1 MLSVQV
7 PTVGLA
13 VGVFVGIAVGRA
25 DGAYDGRAV
34 GASVWPTVMQPC
46 VVAHLRHSSTV
57 DKKSEQQFFL
67 PSAILEKSDERI
79 EDSFG
84 STHTLHLLWSL
95 LQVSAPEFEV
105 GKLVGAA
112 VGRTEPPAA
121 AHPFC
126 ATQEAH
132 CPFLAT

>member
-1 MLSVQV
+1 
-7 PTVGLA
+7 
-13 VGVFVGIAVGRA
+13 
-25 DGAYDGRAV
+25 
-34 GASVWPTVMQPC
+34 MQPC

-67 PSAILEKSDERI
+67 PSAILEKSDDMME
-79 EDSFG
+79 ESFGG

-132 CPFLAT
+132 CPFFAT

>member
-1 MLSVQV
+1 M
-7 PTVGLA
+7 GLA

-34 GASVWPTVMQPC
+34 GASVWPTVTQPC

-67 PSAILEKSDERI
+67 PSAILEKSDDMME
-79 EDSFG
+79 ESFGG

-132 CPFLAT
+132 CPFFAT

>member
-7 PTVGLA
+7 AIVGLA
-13 VGVFVGIAVGRA
+13 VGVLEGSAVGRA

-34 GASVWPTVMQPC
+34 GALVWPTVIQPC
-46 VVAHLRHSSTV
+46 VVAHLRHSSTL

-67 PSAILEKSDERI
+67 PSAILEKRDDRI
-79 EDSFG
+79 EESFG

-95 LQVSAPEFEV
+95 LHVSAPELEV

-112 VGRTEPPAA
+112 VGRTDPPAA

>member
-1 MLSVQV
+1 M
-7 PTVGLA
+7 GLA

-67 PSAILEKSDERI
+67 PSAIFEKSDDMME
-79 EDSFG
+79 ESFGG

-95 LQVSAPEFEV
+95 LQVSAPE
-105 GKLVGAA
+105 L
-112 VGRTEPPAA
+112 
-121 AHPFC
+121 
-126 ATQEAH
+126 
-132 CPFLAT
+132 